1 MKSIRKYIGFSMLG
15 LSLALVSCNDF
26 LDKNPDS
33 RMELTSPEECSKI
46 LVTAYPETNA
56 TYLLEMYSD
65 NTDQNDKTGW
75 TEFNKFQGQ
84 AYRWEDITETTD
96 YESPKYLWT
105 THYAAVA
112 TANQVLDHI
121 EKLSAEEQSSYAA
134 QKGEALLCRA
144 YAMFQLSNVFCMA
157 YDKTTADQYMGL
169 PYPKHVDETIDTQ
182 YERGTL
188 EELYANIEA
197 DLKAGIPL
205 LTDNYTQPKFHFTPS
220 SAAAFAERFYLY
232 YQQYDK
238 AVAYADQVLGSDPR
252 ASLRDWASWSAMSYS
267 GQIQP
272 NAFVN
277 SSNKANLLLQIC
289 YSMWGAIGGPF
300 PAIGNKFSHN
310 KVIAEKET
318 LLSNGLWGKTNENL
332 NFTCLYNTQ
341 VTSKYMMIKIP
352 YAFEYYDIQANT
364 GAPHSVYA
372 VFTTDISLI
381 ERAEAY
387 ALMGEYEKA
396 MKDINTELSVF
407 ANTGLSY
414 TLNRVKSFYGSN
426 LKYYEPDA
434 ATPKKA
440 FHTSFPID
448 SETQEPLL
456 DCILHLKRIL
466 TMHEGF
472 RLQDVKRYGMTM
484 YRRTIVNDDQVSELT
499 DSIKAGDPRLAIQ
512 LPQDVIK
519 VGLHANPRNI
529 ANASK

>member
-1 MKSIRKYIGFSMLG
+1 
-15 LSLALVSCNDF
+15 
-26 LDKNPDS
+26 
-33 RMELTSPEECSKI
+33 
-46 LVTAYPETNA
+46 
-56 TYLLEMYSD
+56 
-65 NTDQNDKTGW
+65 
-75 TEFNKFQGQ
+75 
-84 AYRWEDITETTD
+84 
-96 YESPKYLWT
+96 
-105 THYAAVA
+105 
-112 TANQVLDHI
+112 
-121 EKLSAEEQSSYAA
+121 
-134 QKGEALLCRA
+134 
-144 YAMFQLSNVFCMA
+144 
-157 YDKTTADQYMGL
+157 
-169 PYPKHVDETIDTQ
+169 
-182 YERGTL
+182 
-188 EELYANIEA
+188 
-197 DLKAGIPL
+197 
-205 LTDNYTQPKFHFTPS
+205 
-220 SAAAFAERFYLY
+220 
-232 YQQYDK
+232 
-238 AVAYADQVLGSDPR
+238 
-252 ASLRDWASWSAMSYS
+252 
-267 GQIQP
+267 
-272 NAFVN
+272 
-277 SSNKANLLLQIC
+277 
-289 YSMWGAIGGPF
+289 
-300 PAIGNKFSHN
+300 
-310 KVIAEKET
+310 
-318 LLSNGLWGKTNENL
+318 
-332 NFTCLYNTQ
+332 
-341 VTSKYMMIKIP
+341 MMIKIP

-440 FHTSFPID
+440 FHTSFPIEP
-448 SETQEPLL
+448 ETQEPLL

-519 VGLHANPRNI
+519 VGLPANPRNI

>member
-1 MKSIRKYIGFSMLG
+1 MKAIEEYVRSIPDFPEPGIIFRDVTSILQDAEG
-15 LSLALVSCNDF
+15 LHLAIDL
-26 LDKNPDS
+26 
-33 RMELTSPEECSKI
+33 M
-46 LVTAYPETNA
+46 
-56 TYLLEMYSD
+56 
-65 NTDQNDKTGW
+65 Q
-75 TEFNKFQGQ
+75 
-84 AYRWEDITETTD
+84 
-96 YESPKYLWT
+96 
-105 THYAAVA
+105 
-112 TANQVLDHI
+112 
-121 EKLSAEEQSSYAA
+121 EKL
-134 QKGEALLCRA
+134 KD
-144 YAMFQLSNVFCMA
+144 V
-157 YDKTTADQYMGL
+157 
-169 PYPKHVDETIDTQ
+169 
-182 YERGTL
+182 
-188 EELYANIEA
+188 
-197 DLKAGIPL
+197 
-205 LTDNYTQPKFHFTPS
+205 
-220 SAAAFAERFYLY
+220 
-232 YQQYDK
+232 
-238 AVAYADQVLGSDPR
+238 GSDPR

-440 FHTSFPID
+440 FHTFFPIEP
-448 SETQEPLL
+448 ETQEPLL

-519 VGLHANPRNI
+519 VGLPANPRNI

>member
-1 MKSIRKYIGFSMLG
+1 MKSIKKYIGFSVLG

-33 RMELTSPEECSKI
+33 RMELTSPEECSKL

-56 TYLLEMYSD
+56 NYLLEMYSD
-65 NTDQNDKTGW
+65 NTDYNDKTGW
-75 TEFNKFQGQ
+75 TEYNRFQGQ
-84 AYRWEDITETTD
+84 AYNWEDITETTD

-121 EKLSAEEQSSYAA
+121 AKLSDAEQKEYAT

-144 YAMFQLSNVFCMA
+144 FAMFQLSNIFCMA
-157 YDKTTADQYMGL
+157 YDKATADQYMGL
-169 PYPKHVDETIDTQ
+169 PYPMHVDEAIDTK

-188 EELYANIEA
+188 AELYAKIEA
-197 DLKAGIPL
+197 DLLAGMPL

-220 SAAAFAERFYLY
+220 AAAAFAERFYLY

-238 AVAYADQVLGSDPR
+238 AVAYANEVLGADPTT
-252 ASLRDWASWSAMSYS
+252 SLRDWGTWAAMSYN
-267 GQIQP
+267 GQVQP

-300 PAIGNKFSHN
+300 PSVGNKYSHN
-310 KVIAEKET
+310 KLIAEKET
-318 LLSNGLWGKTNENL
+318 LLSNGVWGSSNENL
-332 NFTCLYNTQ
+332 NYTCLYNTQ

-352 YAFEYYDIQANT
+352 YSFEYYDIQANT

-387 ALMGEYEKA
+387 ALNGDYDKA
-396 MKDINTELSVF
+396 MADINTLLSVF
-407 ANTGLSY
+407 SNTGNTY
-414 TLNRVKSFYGSN
+414 TLSRVKSYYGDN
-426 LKYYEPDA
+426 LKYYEPKSP
-434 ATPKKA
+434 TVKKEL
-440 FHTSFPID
+440 HTSFAID
-448 SETQEPLL
+448 KDTQEPLL
-456 DCILHLKRIL
+456 QCILHLKRIL

-472 RLQDVKRYGMTM
+472 RMQDVKRYGITI
-484 YRRTIVNDDQVSELT
+484 YRRTIINDDEVKDVT
-499 DSIKAGDPRLAIQ
+499 DTMEAGDPRLAIQ

-519 VGLHANPRNI
+519 VGLPANPRN
-529 ANASK
+529 K